1 MQNAPKPEEKQSMGK
16 RFLDA
21 SSARFIA
28 KLSVGMFAFL
38 FSAGLIGLFTLNLTI
53 KSGEKVTV
61 PNIVNTSV
69 VGALGELSER
79 NLELRKAG
87 ERNSALI
94 AEDYVLSQD
103 PIPGTVV
110 KEGTPIL
117 VVISLGSEVALVPDL
132 AGKPLREAKVELGRA
147 GLGVGRFSKMHSAA
161 EKDVVLAQSPL
172 PNLRANRET
181 PVDMLISLGPRP
193 REYRLPDFIGR
204 PMDKVNASLDTMGL
218 VVGEL
223 TSKVDLS
230 RQQGVILDQ
239 DPRAGSLVAEG
250 SPISLVMATWSAGE
264 KSVERKFA
272 TLLYRVPYGFR
283 PKSIMIEVSDPDGV
297 RTIYDEVDE
306 PGAIIKLAF
315 GYWAQCKVKVY
326 LDNELQP
333 ERIFR

>member
-1 MQNAPKPEEKQSMGK
+1 MRNTTEPVEKQNGIKNFFNAPI
-16 RFLDA
+16 
-21 SSARFIA
+21 ARFIV
-28 KLSVGMFAFL
+28 KLSVGMFAIL
-38 FSAGLIGLFTLNLTI
+38 FSAGLIGLFTLNLWI
-53 KSGEKVTV
+53 KSGEKVTI

-69 VGALGELSER
+69 VDALGALSDR

-94 AEDYVLSQD
+94 AENYVLSQD

-110 KEGTPIL
+110 KEGTPVM
-117 VVISLGSEVALVPDL
+117 VVISLGSEVAIVPDL
-132 AGKPLREAKVELGRA
+132 AGRPLREAKVELGRA
-147 GLGVGRFSKMHSAA
+147 GLGVGRFSKMHHTS
-161 EKDVVLAQSPL
+161 EKDVVLAQSPP
-172 PNLRANRET
+172 PNLRVNRVT

-193 REYRLPDFIGR
+193 RDYRLPDFIGR
-204 PMDKVNASLDTMGL
+204 PVNQVNDSLDAMGL

-223 TSKVDLS
+223 TAKVDLS
-230 RQQGVILDQ
+230 RPQGVILDQ

-250 SPISLVMATWSAGE
+250 SPVSLVMATWHAGE
-264 KSVERKFA
+264 KAAQRKFA

-283 PKSIMIEVSDPDGV
+283 PKSIMIEVSDPDGI

-306 PGAIIKLAF
+306 PGAIIRLAF
-315 GYWAQCKVKVY
+315 GYWAQCKVRVY